1 MTIPTNGN
9 TEGLIRY
16 NFEEMKEKIKSIVLA
31 WGKRNLTLYGK
42 ITVIKSSIISQ
53 ITYAISVLPN
63 PEHSLFKEIDKIT
76 LEIFCG
82 TTSTTKLEKYGII
95 KVFTRG
101 LRHYNY
107 IELLYVTQIYVD

>member
-16 NFEEMKEKIKSIVLA
+16 NFEEMKEKIKSVVLA

-42 ITVIKSSIISQ
+42 ITVIKSSIISE

-63 PEHSLFKEIDKIT
+63 PEHSLFKEIDKI
-76 LEIFCG
+76 I
-82 TTSTTKLEKYGII
+82 
-95 KVFTRG
+95 
-101 LRHYNY
+101 
-107 IELLYVTQIYVD
+107 